1 MEIHPDPELPT
12 IDKAVILARGLG
24 TRMRR
29 ADPGA
34 PADAAQARMADAG
47 LKAMIPIGRPFLDYV
62 ISALADAGFTRA
74 CLVIGPEHH
83 VVRAHYTTGVAL
95 TRVSLEFAVQTEPR
109 GTADAVL
116 AAESFAGDDVFLVL
130 NSDNYY
136 PVEALASLHRLG
148 APGLL
153 AFDRDDLVRTSNIE
167 PERIRQYAILDVDED
182 GHLRRIVEKPD
193 EAFVAKLVP
202 PVIVSMNCWAFGPA
216 IFTAC
221 RAIRPSARGELEL
234 PDAVNHAITQ
244 LGERL
249 TAVPAVGPVLDLS
262 RRGDIA
268 SVAHA
273 LRGVEVVL

>member
-1 MEIHPDPELPT
+1 MSSMRT

-34 PADAAQARMADAG
+34 AADAEQARMADAG
-47 LKAMIPIGRPFLDYV
+47 VKAMIPIGRPFLDYV
-62 ISALADAGFTRA
+62 ISALADAGFTRV
-74 CLVIGPEHH
+74 CLVIGPEHGL
-83 VVRAHYTTGVAL
+83 VRDHYTTGVTA
-95 TRVSLEFAVQTEPR
+95 TRVSIEFAVQAEPR

-116 AAESFAGDDVFLVL
+116 AAEGFAGDDPFLVL

-136 PVEALASLHRLG
+136 PVEALAALHALG

-167 PERIRQYAILDVDED
+167 PERIRHYAILDVDD
-182 GHLRRIVEKPD
+182 AGHLRRIVEKPD
-193 EAFVAKLVP
+193 EALVASLTP

-234 PDAVNHAITQ
+234 PDAVNHAITR

-249 TAVPAVGPVLDLS
+249 TAVPASGPVLDLS
-262 RRGDIA
+262 RRSDIA

-273 LRGVEVVL
+273 LRDVRVLL

>member
-1 MEIHPDPELPT
+1 VLSAE
-12 IDKAVILARGLG
+12 AF
-24 TRMRR
+24 
-29 ADPGA
+29 ADG
-34 PADAAQARMADAG
+34 
-47 LKAMIPIGRPFLDYV
+47 
-62 ISALADAGFTRA
+62 
-74 CLVIGPEHH
+74 
-83 VVRAHYTTGVAL
+83 
-95 TRVSLEFAVQTEPR
+95 
-109 GTADAVL
+109 
-116 AAESFAGDDVFLVL
+116 DVFVVL

-136 PVEALASLHRLG
+136 PVKALADLRALG

-167 PERIRQYAILDVDED
+167 AERIRHYAILDVDAA
-182 GHLRRIVEKPD
+182 GHLRRIVEKPG
-193 EAFVAKLVP
+193 EAFVASLVP

-249 TAVPAVGPVLDLS
+249 VAVPASGPVLDLS
-262 RRGDIA
+262 RRSDIA

-273 LRGVEVVL
+273 LRDVEVVL

>member
-1 MEIHPDPELPT
+1 MTARHP
-12 IDKAVILARGLG
+12 IQKAVILARGLG

-34 PADAAQARMADAG
+34 VADPEQARMADAG
-47 LKAMIPIGRPFLDYV
+47 IKAMIPIGRPFLDYV
-62 ISALADAGFTRA
+62 ISSLADAGYTRV
-74 CLVIGPEHH
+74 CLVIGPEHGI
-83 VVRAHYTTGVAL
+83 VRDYYTKTVHP
-95 TRVSLEFAVQTEPR
+95 TRVSVEFAIQQEAR
-109 GTADAVL
+109 GTADAV
-116 AAESFAGDDVFLVL
+116 ASTAPFAGDDVFLVL

-136 PVEALASLHRLG
+136 PVDALAALRALG

-167 PERIRQYAILDVDED
+167 PERIRHYAILDLDEA
-182 GHLRRIVEKPD
+182 GFLRRIVEKPD
-193 EAFVAKLVP
+193 ETFVASRVP

-221 RAIRPSARGELEL
+221 RSIAPSARGELEL
-234 PDAVNHAITQ
+234 PDAVNYAITQ

-249 TAVPAVGPVLDLS
+249 ATVPAVGPVLDLS

-268 SVAHA
+268 SVKAA
-273 LRGVEVVL
+273 LAGIEVRL

>member
-1 MEIHPDPELPT
+1 MTSPARRP

-29 ADPGA
+29 AEPGA
-34 PADAAQARMADAG
+34 TADPAQARMADAG

-62 ISALADAGFTRA
+62 ISALADAGFTQV

-83 VVRAHYTTGVAL
+83 VVRDYYTTTVAL
-95 TRVSLEFAVQTEPR
+95 SRVSLTFAVQPEPR
-109 GTADAVL
+109 GTADAV
-116 AAESFAGDDVFLVL
+116 AAAAAFAGPDVFLVL

-136 PVEALASLHRLG
+136 PVEALAALRALG

-153 AFDRDDLVRTSNIE
+153 AFDRNDLIRTSNIE
-167 PERIRQYAILDVDED
+167 AERIRHYAILDVDEA
-182 GHLRRIVEKPD
+182 GFLQRIVEKPD
-193 EAFVAKLVP
+193 AAFVAARVP

-216 IFTAC
+216 IFAAC
-221 RAIRPSARGELEL
+221 RSIAPSARGELEL
-234 PDAVNHAITQ
+234 PDAVNYAIAA

-249 TAVPAVGPVLDLS
+249 AAVPAVGPVLDLS

-268 SVAHA
+268 SVAAA
-273 LRGVEVVL
+273 LAGVEVHL